1 MLINDYLRLLYI
13 KHIPKKEFKFI
24 DNIYIY
30 TDNKIVYKVML
41 RYTDRSWNQLKKL
54 KIYKPFKFIN
64 SPPSETLTDEII
76 TKDNHPRHTII
87 FDKKL
92 GTSNITVG
100 ETFKMLAPQ

>member
-1 MLINDYLRLLYI
+1 MLINEYLRLLYI

-30 TDNKIVYKVML
+30 AENKTVYKVMI
-41 RYTDRSWNQLKKL
+41 RYTDRSWKQLKKL
-54 KIYKPFKFIN
+54 KIYNPFKYIK
-64 SPPSETLTDEII
+64 SPPIEMLTDEII
-76 TKDNHPRHTII
+76 TKDNHPRITII

-92 GTSNITVG
+92 GTSNVVVG